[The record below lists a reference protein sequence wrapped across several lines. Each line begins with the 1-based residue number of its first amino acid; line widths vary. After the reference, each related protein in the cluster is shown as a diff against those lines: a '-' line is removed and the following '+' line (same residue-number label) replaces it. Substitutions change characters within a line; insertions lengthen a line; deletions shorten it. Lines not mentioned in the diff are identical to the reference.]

1 MEWSIISL
9 KKKSDDILMARYS
22 VTDGTSSISGD
33 IKFETDKNYDDLT
46 EIEVIDLV
54 KTRISQN
61 MDGSTKESNV
71 TNIEDTVTKK
81 TEEGN
86 KIVSLPW
93 EVE

>member
-9 KKKSDDILMARYS
+9 KKKSDDILMARYL

-81 TEEGN
+81 TEEVN

-93 EVE
+93 EV

>member
-54 KTRISQN
+54 KARISHN